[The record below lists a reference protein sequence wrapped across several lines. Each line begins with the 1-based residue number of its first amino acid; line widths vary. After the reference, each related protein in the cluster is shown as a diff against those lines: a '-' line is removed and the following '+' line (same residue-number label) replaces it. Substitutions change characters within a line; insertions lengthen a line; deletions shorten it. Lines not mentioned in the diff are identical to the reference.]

1 MFEKLKLK
9 LLKFALDL
17 YGWDLNE
24 FVNAFRKEAV
34 MEDFIDV
41 SWSSDGLGGGSFT
54 VRGLSS
60 NPFNPNAWKTPF
72 PLWKT
77 PCCIDC
83 GTPLNH
89 QDDGGYVCPKCGTR
103 HFKSEIEDWD

>member
-9 LLKFALDL
+9 LLKFVLDL
-17 YGWDLNE
+17 YGWDPNE
-24 FVNAFRKEAV
+24 FVNALRKEAV

-41 SWSSDGLGGGSFT
+41 SWSSDSLGSGSFT

-60 NPFNPNAWKTPF
+60 NPFNPNVWKA
-72 PLWKT
+72 

-83 GTPLNH
+83 GTPLN
-89 QDDGGYVCPKCGTR
+89 QWDDGSWVCPKCGTK
-103 HFKSEIEDWD
+103 HSQSEIEK